1 MSRILGLATTML
13 LMDHLANGVNVPKPE
28 PVVPVDL
35 ENKNKRVIE
44 MKRSDYYAAF
54 PKQKP
59 EKTYD
64 EMTATDLARMIAADE
79 KRQRKLAR
87 RAK

>member
-1 MSRILGLATTML
+1 MSKILGLGTTVK
-13 LMDHLANGVNVPKPE
+13 LMDLAATGIIAPKPE
-28 PVVPVDL
+28 VVVPVAI
-35 ENKNKRVIE
+35 EQKKQRVIE
-44 MKRSDYYAAF
+44 LKRSDYYAAF